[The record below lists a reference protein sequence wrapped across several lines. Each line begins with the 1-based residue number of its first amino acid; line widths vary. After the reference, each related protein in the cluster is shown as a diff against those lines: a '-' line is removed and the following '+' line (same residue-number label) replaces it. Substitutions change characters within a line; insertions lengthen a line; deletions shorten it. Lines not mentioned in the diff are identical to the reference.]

1 MFESEGM
8 TPNLTFTGDALKRA
22 DFFLLS
28 IQVALSLFTF
38 GLLAR
43 RRGRNAQ
50 ERNGFNK
57 KIKNKNSVKGIL
69 FI

>member
-8 TPNLTFTGDALKRA
+8 TPNLTFTGDALKGA
-22 DFFLLS
+22 DFFLLN

-43 RRGRNAQ
+43 RRGRNTQ
-50 ERNGFNK
+50 ERNGFKKNK
-57 KIKNKNSVKGIL
+57 KSVKGIL